1 MIALA
6 DYLAY
11 LSAEVIDA
19 RRRADLQAVEAAR
32 AYAADEY
39 LRYFRAPRF
48 TMPSVRLEIPVRIAA
63 VDHDTEYAF
72 AFDDGYFLAEFN
84 RRARRLALAGGMP
97 APQPVEREALAVPAF
112 VKLRD
117 ALARAAERPV
127 RDLDAALDYAR
138 VRAAY
143 EAVLKAALLER
154 DDAYAKIAEPL
165 GEAFYQ
171 ALRLQYRPRRTHVN
185 SLLVSPEATSGDSAE
200 DARLVRLTVELEAG
214 GLQIRRLEGG
224 DGREEIVVDP

>member
-72 AFDDGYFLAEFN
+72 AFDGGTFLAELN
-84 RRARRLALAGGMP
+84 RRARRLALDAGMR
-97 APQPVEREALAVPAF
+97 APRPIGRDALAVPAF
-112 VKLRD
+112 AKLRD
-117 ALARAAERPV
+117 DLAREAGEPL

-138 VRAAY
+138 VRRVYGVVLDAAI
-143 EAVLKAALLER
+143 AKV
-154 DDAYAKIAEPL
+154 DDAYAKLAEPL
-165 GEAFYQ
+165 GDAFYH

-185 SLLVSPEATSGDSAE
+185 SLLVSPEATAGDSAE

-214 GLQIRRLEGG
+214 GLQIRRLEGD
-224 DGREEIVVDP
+224 DGREEIVVDE